1 MSNERYI
8 KGVDVSE
15 DEVIDDIL
23 LPPDNGIVWD
33 KFTAGEVLNGYRVC
47 YLGADGRCYLAS
59 NLDLAT
65 ISKSLLMTR
74 QSALEDDEVE
84 CVLSGKVKNQGWGL
98 TPGARYFLT
107 TGGQIS
113 ITPASSGYLYEIGTA
128 ENTDTLII
136 NFTRPVIRN

>member
-15 DEVIDDIL
+15 DEVMDEIL

-47 YLGADGRCYLAS
+47 YLGADGRVYLAS
-59 NLDLAT
+59 NLDLDT

-74 QSALEDDEVE
+74 QSALEDEDVE
-84 CVLSGKVKNQGWGL
+84 CVLSGKVYNQSWGL
-98 TPGARYFLT
+98 TAGARYFLT

-113 ITPASSGYLYEIGTA
+113 TSPATSGYLYEVGTA
-128 ENTDTLII
+128 ENSNTLII
-136 NFTRPVIRN
+136 NFTRPIIRN

>member
-1 MSNERYI
+1 MSKERYI
-8 KGVDVSE
+8 KGVDISA
-15 DEVIDDIL
+15 DEVEDDVL

-33 KFTAGEVLNGYRVC
+33 KFTAGEVLNGFRVC
-47 YLGADGRCYLAS
+47 YLGSDSKVYLAS
-59 NLDLAT
+59 NLDLST

-74 QSALEDDEVE
+74 HSALEDEEVE

-98 TPGARYFLT
+98 TAGARYFLT

-113 ITPASSGYLYEIGTA
+113 TSPASSGYLFEVGTA
-128 ENTDTLII
+128 ENSNTLII